1 MVKKNNLWLKSNE
14 DVYKWL
20 SNYMATKF
28 DNIETGFIMKYQRSL
43 QSIIENNNNW
53 SDGSKS
59 KIFFMLSKWLELN
72 DPNKKSR
79 YIKRFRELGFDYQL
93 RVSNLEKNNEQDE
106 NEKLYY
112 RSHQELLK
120 ILNNINYDDI
130 ATIKAH
136 YQYLILALLVLQ
148 PPVRSNY
155 YITATFIKNKKDNDL
170 INNFLWFVNYK
181 GSGIPKIS
189 YVINSDKVSQSLQ
202 YGKNK
207 HSIIPIDSER
217 LRKIIYDS
225 YLKYPR
231 SYLFE
236 NIITKKPYTSQ
247 SLINFLSSITGST
260 GININMMRSSYV
272 NWFYNSKPSPT
283 MNQKEE
289 LSKQMRH
296 SVTTSQT
303 NYLKNI
309 NENDE
314 NDDEIKTKDTK
325 DELIEENLKLKA
337 KVDICEPAE
346 DTKLYKIRR
355 RDLLY
360 QINKYNRVI
369 RQSSIDKY
377 KISYDEIN
385 KKYI

>member
-1 MVKKNNLWLKSNE
+1 MVKKNKNWLKSNQN
-14 DVYKWL
+14 VYKWL
-20 SNYMATKF
+20 LNYMATKF

-43 QSIIENNNNW
+43 QSIIENNDNW

-59 KIFFMLSKWLELN
+59 KLFFMMSKYLEIN
-72 DPNKKSR
+72 DPNKQSR
-79 YIKRFRELGFDYQL
+79 YIKRFRELGFNYQL
-93 RVSNLEKNNEQDE
+93 KVSNSEKDNEQDE
-106 NEKLYY
+106 NEKKYY
-112 RSHQELLK
+112 RSHQQLLK
-120 ILNNINYDDI
+120 ILDDINYDDI
-130 ATIKAH
+130 ATINSH
-136 YQYLILALLVLQ
+136 YQYLLLSLLVLQ

-155 YITATFIKNKKDNDL
+155 YITATFIKNKKDNNL

-181 GSGIPKIS
+181 GIGTPKIS
-189 YVINSDKVSQSLQ
+189 YVINDDKVSNSLQ

-207 HSIIPIDSER
+207 HSIINIDNEK
-217 LRKIIYDS
+217 LRRIIYDS

-236 NIITKKPYTSQ
+236 NIKTNKPYTSQ
-247 SLINFLSSITGST
+247 SLLNFLTSITGSA

-272 NWFYNSKPSPT
+272 NWFYNSNPT

-296 SVTTSQT
+296 SVATSQT

-309 NENDE
+309 DDDN
-314 NDDEIKTKDTK
+314 DEIKTNETK
-325 DELIEENLKLKA
+325 NELLEENIKLKN
-337 KVDICEPAE
+337 KVEICEPPE
-346 DTKLYKIRR
+346 DSKLYKIRR

-360 QINKYNRVI
+360 QNQKFHRVI

-377 KISYDEIN
+377 KLKYDEVN